1 MSTRTERSRVDASE
15 EPLVGPIH
23 GELLG
28 ADHLAARARAVA
40 RERRLVVGRLPLRP
54 ARLLGRL
61 EDTRRLLTDAHARL
75 TAAAAAGVDAGPA
88 AEWFLDNYHVV
99 QEHLQEVRASLPGGY
114 YRELPELASG
124 PLTGYPR
131 VYEIAISLI
140 SHTEAQVDLEN
151 VDLYVEAFQS
161 VTPLS
166 VGELWAMPA
175 MLRLGLIESVR
186 RMTLRTVHR
195 LDDIAL
201 AAQWADRVLAASSG
215 GGAELRTALREFVEA
230 DHALTP
236 HFVSRFLQSL
246 RQAEGASAPLAWLEH
261 WLRDAGVSPETAV
274 AQSTQ
279 HLALTQ
285 IMMANSIT
293 SLRDIGRRDWR
304 LFVEKQSVMEAGLR
318 EDPSGFYSRMTF
330 ATRDRYRHVVERIAR
345 RTGHREAS
353 VAQWAVDLARRDS
366 LAPEVASDTRRSHV
380 GFYLVD
386 DGLAELERM
395 AGYTPPPRERI
406 ERLVRAH
413 PNTVFI
419 GGLSLLSI
427 LATLAITLVAG
438 VGARDA
444 WWLILLL
451 VFLPALD
458 VAVTVFNQLVSAWL
472 PPRILP
478 RLDLHEHGVPA
489 EFRTAVVVPT
499 LFADVESVREALEN
513 VEVQFLANR
522 EAHLHFAILS
532 DLTDAPVKELPGDAA
547 IIAAALEGVRALNS
561 RYAAGGPD
569 EFHLLH
575 RPRRWNAREG
585 VWMGWERKRGKLSD
599 FNRLLRGGA
608 TDAFSVISGDTATLQ
623 AVRYVITLDAD
634 TVLPPDAAPSLVGA
648 LAHPLNRAVYDFD
661 RKRVV
666 RGYGILQPRVGV
678 SLPSAHCS
686 RFAAI
691 ASGHPGVDPYTTA
704 VSDVYQD
711 LYGEGSF
718 TGKGIYDVDAFQLAT
733 HGRFPENTLL
743 SHDLIEGNY
752 ARAGLATDV
761 IVYDEYPSSYVA
773 YTKRK
778 HRWIRGDWQLLP
790 WLRRV
795 VPGPDGPERN
805 RLSILSRWKI
815 LDNLRRSMVEI
826 SQVLLL
832 VGGWTVLPGSPWRW
846 TLIGLGTIVAP
857 WATSILLAVVRPPRD
872 KSWRAYYAAVAQD
885 TVVYAQQAVVTLTSL
900 PHQAAVSADA
910 IVRTLYRLFVSGRRL
925 LEWQSASFVERSVSD
940 LAAETWRSMR
950 ASVLL
955 VGAGVLA
962 FTYASLQP
970 DVATDLTLS
979 RPSPVV
985 ALVGAILLLWL
996 SAPVLMTR
1004 LSRVAV
1010 SAKRRLS
1017 QADRASA
1024 MRYATRHWQFFE
1036 HHVTEATRWLAPDNV
1051 QTDPEPEVAMRT
1063 SPTNIG
1069 LQLMATVSA
1078 RDLGLVTA
1086 EDMTHRLEQTFATL
1100 ATMPRYRGHF
1110 YNWYHLP
1117 SLSVLEPPYVSV
1129 VDSGNLAGH
1138 LIAVRQACLQIAG
1151 QEPDLC
1157 RRLHTLADEAY
1168 GFVNEMDFSFLYDRT
1183 RKLFTI
1189 GYHPESFT
1197 PDAACYD
1204 LLASE
1209 ARLAS
1214 FIAIARND
1222 VPVEHWFRLS
1232 RALNRT
1238 EGATALLSWSGSVFE
1253 YLMPALVMRSLPF
1266 TLLDQTY
1273 RGVLARHIA
1282 YARERGVPWGASES
1296 AYNFRD
1302 RHQTYQ
1308 YRAFGVPDLA
1318 LKRGLGRDLVIAPY
1332 ASALAA
1338 MVDPRRAMSNLY
1350 TLESMGT
1357 LGEDGFCDSVDYTR
1371 PATGRRFA
1379 IVQAQMAHHVGMTLV
1394 ALTNV
1399 LRDDIWQER
1408 FHADPLVKA
1417 AELLLHERVPRRLVM
1432 RKAQSA
1438 RPADA
1443 RPEPDRNVPVVRE
1456 VNTTEAADPRV
1467 ALLGSVPY
1475 TVMLSHN
1482 GSGYSRYESLE
1493 VTRWRA
1499 DRTQDDSG
1507 QYCYVKELA
1516 SGRVWSSAFQPAG
1529 ARADWSRALLA
1540 SDRVTLH
1547 RVDGDMETKTDITV
1561 VPGDSAE
1568 VRRVTLT
1575 NTGREARDIELT
1587 SYGEV
1592 VMAPAAADRAHPAFS
1607 NLFVETEWHA
1617 WCSAITATRRPRHQG
1632 EARLWCVH
1640 VVDAGRDRVGN
1651 VSCETDRARFVGRGR
1666 TVRNPAAMES
1676 DGDLSGTTGA
1686 VLDPIV
1692 ALRTR
1697 VRVWPGQSTSVSF
1710 TTLVATSREQ
1720 AFALADRY
1728 HDPRASQRALDMAWA
1743 ATEIELRELGITP
1756 ANAAVFQD
1764 LATQLLYAGGS
1775 LAPPVDERRRNRGSQ
1790 PKLWPHGISGDLPI
1804 VLATIDSLDG
1814 LHTLRELFAA
1824 HRYWRRRGL
1833 TVDLVVINAHSYDYL
1848 QELRDGITEA
1858 MVAANDATLIDQP
1871 GGVMIR
1877 RRDMFQPDEYL
1888 MLSAT
1893 ARMHIS
1899 CDGRS
1904 LTRILAGAETRM
1916 NESPP
1921 ERSGIEAGR
1930 AVERN
1935 TPMAMPAAERGALAS
1950 IVTALRPL
1958 VKPLLRRAWRLRD
1971 AGGDLSSEPES
1982 LRFFNGIGGLDEH
1995 GDYQMIID
2003 GAHMPPAPWANV
2015 IANPLGGFLVSERG
2029 AGCTWAENAY
2039 FYRLTPWHN
2048 DPVSDPIS
2056 DVLFLQEADTGDLWS
2071 ATPAPIGADGPY
2083 RVRHGPGLTTFEHE
2097 HDGIRTELLLGIP
2110 DDAAVKLSLLRVH
2123 NNSDKPRRLT
2133 LTAYVDWALGPRRE
2147 ETQYQVATRVAPE
2160 LGAIMAQNHFDPA
2173 FATWTAFLATSESV
2187 TSYTADRQSFIGP
2200 NGSLADPAALREAGL
2215 DGATGV
2221 GLDPCAALQM
2231 ALILAPGESRD
2242 ITVLLGAARTED
2254 EARRTLE
2261 RLRATGHA
2269 RRAITQSLESWTDR
2283 LSVITV
2289 RTPDAAFDAMLNRW
2303 TLYQALAC
2311 RMWARTGLYQSSG
2324 AYGFRDQLQDVLAL
2338 VYAEP
2343 LVARQHILRAA
2354 SRQFLEGDVQ
2364 HWWHAHS
2371 GRGVRTR
2378 FSDDLAWLPHV
2389 VDRYVHVTSDTSILD
2404 EYVPFITM
2412 RALVPDEHE
2421 LYDLAVVTDEHGSVY
2436 EHCRRAL
2443 RHACTAGAH
2452 GLPLIGTG
2460 DWNDGMNRVG
2470 ADGRGESVW
2479 LAWFLIATLRS
2490 FAEHADT
2497 RGDHNES
2504 LWMRQRADAYAEAV
2518 EASGWDG
2525 QWYRRAYYDDGTP
2538 LGSAT
2543 SEECRIDSIAQS
2555 WSVIAGAGSFARRHL
2570 AMRAL
2575 NEHLVRKD
2583 ARVIMLL
2590 TPPFDHSM
2598 HDPGYIMGYLPG
2610 VRENGA
2616 QYTHAALW
2624 AVMATARQGDGD
2636 RAFELL
2642 QMINPLNRSASAED
2656 IRRYKVEPYVVAADV
2671 YTAPSQ
2677 LGRGGWTWY
2686 TGSASWM
2693 YRVGLEEIL
2702 GFRKV
2707 GGTLRI
2713 EPRVPTA
2720 WDGYEI
2726 TYRFGESTWEIAVR
2740 DPAGVQ
2746 HRGAEVTVDGRVV
2759 PDGTIQLVDDGQHH
2773 TVVVAPVPDV

>member
-1 MSTRTERSRVDASE
+1 VSTRTERSRVDASE

-28 ADHLAARARAVA
+28 ADHLAARARLVA
-40 RERRLVVGRLPLRP
+40 RERRLVVGRLPPRP
-54 ARLLGRL
+54 ARLLARL
-61 EDTRRLLTDAHARL
+61 EDTRRLLTDAHTRL
-75 TAAAAAGVDAGPA
+75 TSAASEGVDAGPA

-99 QEHLQEVRASLPGGY
+99 QEHLQEVRTSLPGGY

-140 SHTEAQVDLEN
+140 SHTEARVDLEN

-161 VTPLS
+161 VAPLS
-166 VGELWAMPA
+166 IGELWAMPA

-186 RMTLRTVHR
+186 RMTLRTVQR

-201 AAQWADRVLAASSG
+201 AAQWSEHILAASSG
-215 GGAELRTALREFVEA
+215 GGSELRLALREFIEA

-261 WLRDAGVSPETAV
+261 WLRDTGVSPETAV
-274 AQSTQ
+274 AQATQ

-293 SLRDIGRRDWR
+293 SLRDIGRRDWKV
-304 LFVEKQSVMEAGLR
+304 FVEKQSVLEAGLR
-318 EDPSGFYSRMTF
+318 EDPSGFYPRMTF

-345 RTGHREAS
+345 QTGHRESSIAR
-353 VAQWAVDLARRDS
+353 WAVDLARREPFDPGGTGD
-366 LAPEVASDTRRSHV
+366 ARRAHV
-380 GFYLVD
+380 GYYLID
-386 DGLAELERM
+386 EGLEELERI
-395 AGYTPPPRERI
+395 AGYAPPPMERL
-406 ERLVRAH
+406 ERLVHAH
-413 PNTVFI
+413 PNAVYI
-419 GGLSLLSI
+419 GGLSLLTV
-427 LATLAITLVAG
+427 LATLAITLFTG
-438 VGARDA
+438 VGVRDV
-444 WWLILLL
+444 WWVILFF

-458 VAVTVFNQLVSAWL
+458 VAVTVFNQLVSNWL
-472 PPRILP
+472 PPRLLP
-478 RLDLHEHGVPA
+478 RLDLHEAGVPA
-489 EFRTAVVVPT
+489 EFRTAVVIPT
-499 LFADVESVREALEN
+499 LFADVEAVHEALEN

-532 DLTDAPVKELPGDAA
+532 DFTDADAEELPGDGE
-547 IIAAALEGVRALNS
+547 IIAAALEGVRALNA
-561 RYAAGGPD
+561 RYAPGGPD

-575 RPRRWNAREG
+575 RPRRWNAQEG
-585 VWMGWERKRGKLSD
+585 VWMGWERKRGKLSE
-599 FNRLLRGGA
+599 FNRLLRGGP
-608 TDAFSVISGDTATLQ
+608 TDAFSVISGDTSTLQ
-623 AVRYVITLDAD
+623 DVRFVITLDSD

-648 LAHPLNRAVYDFD
+648 LAHPLNRAVYDAD

-678 SLPSAHCS
+678 SLPSAHRS
-686 RFAAI
+686 SFASI

-718 TGKGIYDVDAFQLAT
+718 TGKGIYDLDAFEQAT

-761 IVYDEYPSSYVA
+761 IVYDEYPSSYVT

-790 WLRRV
+790 WLRPM
-795 VPGPDGPERN
+795 VPGPDGPEPN
-805 RLSILSRWKI
+805 RLSVLSRWKI
-815 LDNLRRSMVEI
+815 LDNLRRSLVEI

-832 VGGWTVLPGSPWRW
+832 VGGWTVLPGSPWKW
-846 TLIGLGTIVAP
+846 TLVGLSAVFAP
-857 WATSILLAVVRPPRD
+857 WITSVALAMVRPPRR

-885 TVVYAQQAVVTLTSL
+885 LVVHLQQAAVTLTGL
-900 PHQAAVSADA
+900 VHQAAVSADA
-910 IVRTLYRLFVSGRRL
+910 IIRTLYRLGVSKRQL
-925 LEWQSASFVERSVSD
+925 LEWQSASFVERSVSNLD
-940 LAAETWRSMR
+940 GETWRSMR
-950 ASVLL
+950 ATQLAL
-955 VGAGVLA
+955 GAGVVA
-962 FTYASLQP
+962 VTAAAVRGYPVTSL
-970 DVATDLTLS
+970 VLN
-979 RPSPVV
+979 RPNAAL
-985 ALVGAILLLWL
+985 ALVSLLFLLWL
-996 SAPVLMTR
+996 SAPAIMAQ
-1004 LSRVAV
+1004 LSRVTV

-1017 QADRASA
+1017 QADRVSA
-1024 MRYATRHWQFFE
+1024 MHYATRQWQFFA

-1051 QTDPEPEVAMRT
+1051 QTDPELEVAMRT

-1078 RDLGLVTA
+1078 LDLGLITA
-1086 EDMTHRLEQTFATL
+1086 EEMTKRLERAFETL
-1100 ATMPRYRGHF
+1100 AVMARHRGHF
-1110 YNWYHLP
+1110 YNWYGLP
-1117 SLSVLEPPYVSV
+1117 ALNVLHPPYVSV

-1138 LIAVRQACLQIAG
+1138 LIAVRQACLEVATR
-1151 QEPDLC
+1151 EPELC
-1157 RRLHTLADEAY
+1157 ARLHAIADEAY
-1168 GFVNEMDFSFLYDRT
+1168 AFVDEMDFSFLYNRA

-1197 PDAACYD
+1197 PDASYYD

-1238 EGATALLSWSGSVFE
+1238 EGATALLSWSGSMFE
-1253 YLMPALVMRSLPF
+1253 YLMPALVMRSLPY

-1273 RGVLARHIA
+1273 RGAVARHISF
-1282 YARERGVPWGASES
+1282 ARERGVPWGASES

-1338 MVDPRRAMSNLY
+1338 MVDAPRALANLHE
-1350 TLESMGT
+1350 LEAMGT
-1357 LGEDGFCDSVDYTR
+1357 LGDDGFCDAVDYTR
-1371 PATGRRFA
+1371 PAPDRPFA
-1379 IVQAQMAHHVGMTLV
+1379 IVQTHMAHHIGMTLV

-1399 LRDDIWQER
+1399 LRNDIWQER

-1438 RPADA
+1438 RPAEA
-1443 RPEPDRNVPVVRE
+1443 RPETDRNTPVVRE
-1456 VNTTEAADPRV
+1456 VDTNETTEPRV

-1475 TVMLSHN
+1475 TVMLNHN
-1482 GSGYSRYESLE
+1482 GSGYSRYESID
-1493 VTRWRA
+1493 VTRWQG
-1499 DRTQDDSG
+1499 DRTLDDTG
-1507 QYCYVKELA
+1507 QYCYLKDVET
-1516 SGRVWSSAFQPAG
+1516 GRVWSSGLQPVG
-1529 ARADWSRALLA
+1529 ARADWSRARLA

-1547 RVDGDMETKTDITV
+1547 RVDGDIETRTDITV

-1575 NTGREARDIELT
+1575 NTGRETRDIELT

-1592 VMAPAAADRAHPAFS
+1592 VMTTTAADRAHPAFS
-1607 NLFVETEWHA
+1607 NLFVETEWHG
-1617 WCSAITATRRPRHQG
+1617 WCSAITATRRSREQTDQ
-1632 EARLWCVH
+1632 RLWCVH
-1640 VVDAGRDRVGN
+1640 VVDAGRDRIGE

-1666 TVRNPAAMES
+1666 SLRNPVALET
-1676 DGDLSGTTGA
+1676 DGNLSGTTGP

-1697 VRVWPGQSTSVSF
+1697 VRVRPGQSTSVAF
-1710 TTLVATSREQ
+1710 TTLVANSREE

-1728 HDPRASQRALDMAWA
+1728 HDSRASQRALDMAWA
-1743 ATEIELRELGITP
+1743 TTDIELKELGITP

-1775 LAPPVDERRRNRGSQ
+1775 LGPPPDELRRNQGSQ
-1790 PKLWPHGISGDLPI
+1790 PKLWPHGISGDLPL
-1804 VLATIDSLDG
+1804 VLATIDSLEG
-1814 LHTLRELFAA
+1814 LTTLRELFAA

-1833 TVDLVVINAHSYDYL
+1833 TVDLVVINAHAYDYL

-1858 MVAANDATLIDQP
+1858 MFAADDAALIDVR

-1877 RRDMFQPDEYL
+1877 RRDVFQADEYL

-1893 ARMHIS
+1893 ARMHIA

-1904 LTRILAGAETRM
+1904 LSRILAGAEARRDEPLPDVHVDGGRM
-1916 NESPP
+1916 V
-1921 ERSGIEAGR
+1921 ERPTPVAMP
-1930 AVERN
+1930 AVERG
-1935 TPMAMPAAERGALAS
+1935 PLAT

-1958 VKPLLRRAWRLRD
+1958 VKPLLRRTSRSRESGD
-1971 AGGDLSSEPES
+1971 DLSSDVEG
-1982 LRFFNGIGGLDEH
+1982 LRFFNGIGGLDE
-1995 GDYQMIID
+1995 DDSYQMVVD
-2003 GAHMPPAPWANV
+2003 DTNLPPAPWVNV
-2015 IANPLGGFLVSERG
+2015 IANLLGGFLVSERG

-2056 DVLFLQEADTGDLWS
+2056 DVLFLQDAESGTLWS
-2071 ATPAPIGADGPY
+2071 ATPAPITGSGPY
-2083 RVRHGPGLTTFEHE
+2083 RVRHGSGSTTFEHE
-2097 HDGIRTELLLGIP
+2097 HDGISTELVLGMP
-2110 DDAAVKLSLLRVH
+2110 DDTAVKLSLLRVR
-2123 NNSDKPRRLT
+2123 NLSDDTRRLRV
-2133 LTAYVDWALGPRRE
+2133 TAYVDWALGPRRVD
-2147 ETQYQVATRVAPE
+2147 TQYQVITRAVPE
-2160 LGAIMAQNHFDPA
+2160 LGAIFARNHFDPS
-2173 FATWTAFLATSESV
+2173 FATWTAFLATSEAL
-2187 TSYTADRQSFIGP
+2187 TGYTADRQSFIGP
-2200 NGSLADPAALREAGL
+2200 NESLADPAALRSGSL
-2215 DGATGV
+2215 NGATGV
-2221 GLDPCAALQM
+2221 GLDPCAALQVE
-2231 ALILAPGESRD
+2231 LVLAPGEAREV
-2242 ITVLLGAARTED
+2242 TVMLGAARNED
-2254 EARRTLE
+2254 EARQVIQ
-2261 RLRATGHA
+2261 RLRAPGQA
-2269 RRAITQSLESWTDR
+2269 KSAVTQSLESWNDR

-2289 RTPDAAFDAMLNRW
+2289 RTPDDAFDAMLNRW

-2324 AYGFRDQLQDVLAL
+2324 AYGFRDQLQDVMAF
-2338 VYAEP
+2338 VYADP
-2343 LVARQHILRAA
+2343 QVAREHILRAA
-2354 SRQFLEGDVQ
+2354 QRQFVEGDVQ
-2364 HWWHAHS
+2364 HWWHPQT

-2378 FSDDLAWLPHV
+2378 FSDDLAWLPYV
-2389 VDRYVHVTSDTSILD
+2389 VDRYVEVTSDAAILD
-2404 EYVPFITM
+2404 VYVPFITM
-2412 RALVPDEHE
+2412 RPLEPHEHE
-2421 LYDLAVVTDEHGSVY
+2421 LYDLPTVTDEHGSVY

-2443 RHACTAGAH
+2443 RHACTTGPH

-2460 DWNDGMNRVG
+2460 DWNDGMSRVG
-2470 ADGRGESVW
+2470 AEGRGESVW

-2490 FAEHADT
+2490 FSKHADA
-2497 RGDHNES
+2497 RGDHHEADY
-2504 LWMRQRADAYAEAV
+2504 MRQRAGAYAEAI

-2525 QWYRRAYYDDGTP
+2525 HWYRRAYYDDGTP
-2538 LGSAT
+2538 LGSA
-2543 SEECRIDSIAQS
+2543 SSDECRIDSIAQS
-2555 WSVIAGAGSFARRHL
+2555 WSVIAAAGSPARRQL

-2575 NEHLVRKD
+2575 NEHLVSED

-2590 TPPFDHSM
+2590 KPPFDRGS
-2598 HDPGYIMGYLPG
+2598 HDPGYIKGYVPG

-2642 QMINPLNRSASAED
+2642 QMINPLNRSANEAD
-2656 IRRYKVEPYVVAADV
+2656 MKRYKVEPYVVAADI
-2671 YTAPSQ
+2671 YTAPSHV
-2677 LGRGGWTWY
+2677 GRGGWTWY

-2713 EPRVPTA
+2713 EPRVPGSWTS
-2720 WDGYEI
+2720 YEV
-2726 TYRFGESTWEIAVR
+2726 TYRFGESTWEISVR

-2746 HRGAEVTVDGRVV
+2746 LRGAEVTVNGKAMADGE
-2759 PDGTIQLVDDGQHH
+2759 IHLVDDGKRHV
-2773 TVVVAPVPDV
+2773 VVVAPKQP